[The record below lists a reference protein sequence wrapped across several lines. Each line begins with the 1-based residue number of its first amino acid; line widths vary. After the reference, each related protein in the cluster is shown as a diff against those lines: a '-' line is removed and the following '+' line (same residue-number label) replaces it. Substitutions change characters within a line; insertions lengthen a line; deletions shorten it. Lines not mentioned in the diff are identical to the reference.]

1 MKKMPARHIIAVLSL
16 LFINSQLLFSQKLT
30 VRMIMAE
37 PSIAGMRVEGE
48 RLSPDGGWV
57 AYTWSAAGVEP
68 RDLYLMSTMG
78 GEPRMLAQGA
88 EIASKS
94 DDGGT
99 SGLTTTT
106 AGKDKDPRTA
116 VNETTQRAREQN
128 IAGIDWSPDSK
139 RLLFL
144 KGGDLY
150 IQEIKGGSTPRRIT
164 RTVAPETAA
173 RWLPD
178 GHRVLYQSAGNL
190 FVLDI
195 DQTSIIQLTREG
207 GVAAASRNDSIS
219 PQAQGGVASVAIQA
233 ARISS
238 DGSRIAYV
246 VSDTSKQ
253 RGLLVPDYTGD
264 FVTAPT
270 TRRGWS
276 EQRVQILRSDGS
288 SERAIAVSLP
298 PAEGTSYLRGF
309 EWTPDDSALI
319 IDRIDKDTK
328 RRQLFRASLVP
339 TDVPSR
345 VGVHAEL
352 IDQETDEKW
361 IAPLSRVFDVSAKG
375 QVFFASE
382 RNGSNQLYIR
392 PDPSAGDATRKNQSN
407 NPQTLPAKMS
417 VNLNALLLTTGRWEI
432 SWARWLPD
440 GEHVVYLSSE
450 GSTAERNF
458 HILDVSTGKS
468 ERLGS
473 LPGMNTDPQISKDGE
488 TLLFQHSEWNRP
500 TELYVTRVCPN
511 CRGLNPVQLTHTVP
525 DRFKQVA
532 WVAPQFV
539 DFATMDGKRVKAR
552 VYTPERFDKSK
563 KYPAVVFVHGAG
575 YLQNVVNGWNNYY
588 REAMFNSLLT
598 ERGYVVLDLDYRG
611 SSGYGRDWRTDVYD
625 FLGGLDLQDH
635 LDGID
640 FIVKNYAVDPRR
652 VGMYGGSYG
661 GFMAEMAAMRAPEH
675 IACAA
680 ALRPVADWKNYYASS
695 PVYTAERLGFPD
707 KNADGYK
714 RSSPITYA
722 DKLSR
727 PLLILHGM
735 VDDNVP
741 FQDSVQLVQKL
752 IELGKTDYF
761 DVMFYPKEN
770 HSFTRADSWTD
781 EYERVLRFFDAHL
794 K

>member
-1 MKKMPARHIIAVLSL
+1 MKKMPARHIIAVLFL
-16 LFINSQLLFSQKLT
+16 LFIHALVLFSQKLT
-30 VRMIMAE
+30 VRTIMAE

-68 RDLYLMSTMG
+68 RDLYLMSTSG
-78 GEPRMLAQGA
+78 GEPRILAKGA
-88 EIASKS
+88 ETASKS
-94 DDGGT
+94 DAGGT
-99 SGLTTTT
+99 SGTTST
-106 AGKDKDPRTA
+106 AASKDKDPRTA
-116 VNETTQRAREQN
+116 MNESTQRAREQN

-139 RLLFL
+139 RLLFS
-144 KGGDLY
+144 KSGDLFV
-150 IQEIKGGSTPRRIT
+150 QEIKVGSIPRRIT
-164 RTVAPETAA
+164 RTAAPEMAA

-178 GHRVLYQSAGNL
+178 GHRVLYQSSGNL
-190 FVLDI
+190 FVIDV

-207 GVAAASRNDSIS
+207 GVAAAARNDSNNS
-219 PQAQGGVASVAIQA
+219 LAQGGGNNVAIQS
-233 ARISS
+233 ARISN

-264 FVTAPT
+264 FVTAPA

-276 EQRVQILRSDGS
+276 EQRVQILLSDGS
-288 SERAIAVSLP
+288 SERAITVSLP
-298 PAEGTSYLRGF
+298 PAEGTSYIRGF
-309 EWTPDDSALI
+309 EWTPDDSALS

-339 TDVPSR
+339 TDSTSR
-345 VGVHAEL
+345 LDVHVEL

-361 IAPLSRVFDVSAKG
+361 IAPLSRVFDVSVNG
-375 QVFFASE
+375 RLFFASE
-382 RNGSNQLYIR
+382 RSGFNQLYIR
-392 PDPSAGDATRKNQSN
+392 PDPSAGDAIKKNQPNS
-407 NPQTLPAKMS
+407 PQASPAKMAA
-417 VNLNALLLTTGRWEI
+417 NLDALPLTTGRWEI

-440 GEHVVYLSSE
+440 SEHVVYLSSE
-450 GSTAERNF
+450 RSTAERNF
-458 HILDVSTGKS
+458 FLLDVNTGKS
-468 ERLGS
+468 ERLDS
-473 LPGMNTDPQISKDGE
+473 LPGMNTDPQISKDGG

-500 TELYVTRVCPN
+500 TELYVTRVCPH

-525 DRFKQVA
+525 DKFKQVA
-532 WVAPQFV
+532 WVAPQLI
-539 DFATMDGKRVKAR
+539 DFAAKDGKQVKAR
-552 VYTPERFDKSK
+552 IYTPNGFDKAK

-575 YLQNVVNGWNNYY
+575 YLQNVVNGWNTYY

-611 SSGYGRDWRTDVYD
+611 SSGYGRDWRTYVYD
-625 FLGGLDLQDH
+625 FLVGLDLHDQ

-675 IACAA
+675 IACAV

-695 PVYTAERLGFPD
+695 PVYTSERLGFPD

-761 DVMFYPKEN
+761 EVMFYPKEN